1 MANNEEYDD
10 TNKGAIWKSKFT
22 DNPKSPKY
30 TGHLNVD
37 GEDYK
42 LSAWKSKSD
51 NPKAPVLNIQVQKV
65 SEFEAAQPKKVESPS
80 DDDDVPF

>member
-22 DNPKSPKY
+22 DNPKSPQY
-30 TGHLNVD
+30 TGHLNVE

-42 LSAWKSKSD
+42 VSAWKSTSD
-51 NPKAPVLNIQVQKV
+51 NPKAPVLNIQIQKV

-80 DDDDVPF
+80 DDEDVPF

>member
-22 DNPKSPKY
+22 DNPKSPQY
-30 TGHLNVD
+30 TGHLNVE

-42 LSAWKSKSD
+42 VSAWTSKSD
-51 NPKAPVLNIQVQKV
+51 NPRAPVLNIQVQKV
-65 SEFEAAQPKKVESPS
+65 SEFEAAQPKKVESPI
-80 DDDDVPF
+80 DDEDVPF